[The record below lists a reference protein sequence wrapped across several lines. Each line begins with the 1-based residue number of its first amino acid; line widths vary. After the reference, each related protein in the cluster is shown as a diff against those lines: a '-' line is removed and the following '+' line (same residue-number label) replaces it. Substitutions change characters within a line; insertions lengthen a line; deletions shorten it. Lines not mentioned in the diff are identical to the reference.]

1 MKTIIVFL
9 ILSVL
14 ASPSTSFAQVSIA
27 DGTVLPLQLNS
38 RLNTRKSKPGE
49 EISARIMQDVPLSQ
63 GQKIR
68 KGAKVVGHVVTVKE
82 PKAGEPAE
90 MTLRFDRL
98 EFAHR
103 SIPMSTSLRVLAS
116 AAEVE
121 EAQVPAAAT
130 DRGTPW
136 AWVTRNLI
144 GGEVAYGEGGPV
156 ARGTEIIGK
165 SLADGVLIPA
175 EANPANRCRGEVAA
189 NAGPQAFWVFSS
201 DACGAYGIADL
212 EIIHAG
218 RSNPLGEIIL
228 ASRNGELNIRSG
240 SGMLL
245 RVNGVSR

>member
-121 EAQVPAAAT
+121 
-130 DRGTPW
+130 
-136 AWVTRNLI
+136 VTRNLI